1 MNTNES
7 KQKDRTSQENG
18 LSHTTSQTNTATTHL
33 DLTKTAVS
41 VLPGVGPQRLKTL
54 ALLGIATVHDLLEY
68 YPFRYEDRNVQ
79 PGRELLDGTR
89 VTVRVTVDGMAG
101 VKYKGRRNSTTIV
114 PVVTEDYKRLHAVW
128 FNQPYVKDQLT
139 PGRKLTITG
148 KYDERRR
155 SISVATH
162 DFVVAGETVHSD
174 RIVPVYNVKADIT
187 PKMIRSLLASA
198 LKKYGDDVPER
209 LPLSMRQRYKL
220 IDRRHALQ
228 QIHYP
233 TNGDGLHQ
241 ARRRLIFEE
250 FFLFQLKLQAF
261 RWLHRHEQPG
271 VAHRLAPHVLEQF
284 TQALPFA
291 MTGAQQRVADEIVRD
306 MTDAAPMNRLIQ
318 GDVGSG
324 KTILAFLAL
333 YIAVASGHQ
342 GAIMV
347 PTEILAEQHYRA
359 ACELLEPLGCRIAML
374 IGSQKDKERR
384 EVLAGIAS
392 GDVNVVIGTH
402 ALLEAGVQFQSL
414 SVVVTDEQHRFGV
427 EQRSI
432 FRQKGHAPDVLFMSA
447 TPIPRTLAMSVF
459 GDLDVSIVDE
469 LPAGRQP
476 IQTYWITPDKEERAL
491 RYVRNDLV
499 KGRQAYIVTP
509 LVEESEKI
517 EGVVN
522 ATDLYEML
530 KDWFAGY
537 EVGLLHGK
545 LRPAEKEEVMRRFTN
560 NEIQVL
566 VSTTVIEVGVN
577 VPNSTM
583 MLVYNAERF
592 GLAQLHQLRGRVGR
606 GEHASTCILMSKPD
620 TEAGQERMKAM
631 VATQDGFVLAEKDLH
646 LRGPG
651 EFFGVRQSGIPEF
664 KIGDLLEDAKIMGVA
679 RQEVQ
684 TLIQTPD
691 FWTMPAYLPLVQ
703 FLKSEKVLLQ
713 RAGD

>member
-1 MNTNES
+1 VSLE
-7 KQKDRTSQENG
+7 QTSI
-18 LSHTTSQTNTATTHL
+18 
-33 DLTKTAVS
+33 S
-41 VLPGVGPQRLKTL
+41 VLPGVGPQRQRTL
-54 ALLGIATVHDLLEY
+54 GLLGIHTVADLISY
-68 YPFRYEDRNVQ
+68 FPFRYEDRNAQ
-79 PGRELLDGTR
+79 AGRELDDGAR
-89 VTVRVTVDGMAG
+89 VTVRVTVDGMPG
-101 VKYKGRRNSTTIV
+101 VKYRGKRASTTMV
-114 PVVTEDYKRLHAVW
+114 PVVTDDVRRLHAVW
-128 FNQPYVKDQLT
+128 FNQPYVKDQLQ
-139 PGRKLTITG
+139 PGRKMTITG
-148 KYDERRR
+148 KYDAKRR
-155 SISVATH
+155 SVTVQHH
-162 DFVVAGETVHSD
+162 DFVVAGETVHSN

-187 PKMIRSLLASA
+187 PKILRNLLAAGLKQYAEQITELLPSA
-198 LKKYGDDVPER
+198 I
-209 LPLSMRQRYKL
+209 RQRYKL
-220 IDRRHALQ
+220 IDRVQALQ

-233 TNGDGLHQ
+233 KDGEHLHQ
-241 ARRRLIFEE
+241 ARRRLVFEE

-271 VAHRLAPHVLEQF
+271 ISHEVSDERLAPFYEC
-284 TQALPFA
+284 LPFA
-291 MTGAQQRVADEIVRD
+291 MTGAQQRVSGEILADMRSKV
-306 MTDAAPMNRLIQ
+306 PMNRLVQ

-333 YIAVASGHQ
+333 YSAVQAGHQ
-342 GAIMV
+342 GALMV

-359 ACELLEPLGCRIAML
+359 AQELLEPLGIRVGML
-374 IGSQKDKERR
+374 VGSQKEKERR
-384 EVLAGIAS
+384 HALAEIEDGTMQ
-392 GDVNVVIGTH
+392 VVIGTH
-402 ALLEAGVQFQSL
+402 ALLEEGVKFRSL
-414 SVVVTDEQHRFGV
+414 SLVVTDEQHRFGV

-491 RYVRNDLV
+491 RFVRNELV
-499 KGRQAYIVTP
+499 KGRQAYIVCP
-509 LVEESEKI
+509 LVEESDKV

-530 KDWFAGY
+530 KEWFAGY
-537 EVGLLHGK
+537 EVGLMHGK
-545 LRPAEKEEVMRRFTN
+545 LKPAEKEEVMRRYTN

-577 VPNSTM
+577 VPNATM
-583 MLVYNAERF
+583 MMVYNAERF

-606 GEHASTCILMSKPD
+606 GEHASACILMSKPD
-620 TEAGQERMKAM
+620 TEAGIERMKAM

-664 KIGDLLEDAKIMGVA
+664 KLGDLLSDAKIMQVA
-679 RQEVQ
+679 RSEVQ
-684 TLIQTPD
+684 SCLQTAD
-691 FWTMPAYLPLVQ
+691 FWTLPAFGPLVNY
-703 FLKSEKVLLQ
+703 LKEEKVLLQ

>member
-1 MNTNES
+1 MNTQNE
-7 KQKDRTSQENG
+7 
-18 LSHTTSQTNTATTHL
+18 TAKL
-33 DLTKTAVS
+33 DLASTPVS

-54 ALLGIATVHDLLEY
+54 ALLGIQTVYDVLEY

-79 PGRELLDGTR
+79 PGRELGDGTR

-101 VKYKGRRNSTTIV
+101 VKYKGKRNSTTLV

-148 KYDERRR
+148 KYDARRR

-187 PKMIRSLLASA
+187 PKLLRGMLASA
-198 LKKYGDDVPER
+198 LKKYGDAVPER
-209 LPLSMRQRYKL
+209 LPQTLRQRYKL
-220 IDRRHALQ
+220 IDRRHAMKE
-228 QIHYP
+228 IHFP
-233 TNGDGLHQ
+233 TDSDGLHQ

-271 VAHRLAPHVLEQF
+271 VAHSLAGDSFEQF
-284 TQALPFA
+284 CKRLPFA
-291 MTGAQQRVADEIVRD
+291 MTGAQQRVAQEIMRD
-306 MTDAAPMNRLIQ
+306 MTERVPMNRLIQ

-333 YIAVASGHQ
+333 FIAVSSGHQ
-342 GAIMV
+342 GAMLV
-347 PTEILAEQHYRA
+347 PTEILAEQHFRA
-359 ACELLEPLGCRIAML
+359 ALDLLEPLGCRIGML
-374 IGSQKDKERR
+374 IGSQKDRERR
-384 EVLAGIAS
+384 EVLAQIAS
-392 GDVNVVIGTH
+392 GEVNVVIGTH
-402 ALLEAGVQFQSL
+402 ALLEEGVQFQAL

-476 IQTYWITPDKEERAL
+476 IQTYWVTPDKEERAL
-491 RYVRNDLV
+491 RFVRNELV
-499 KGRQAYIVTP
+499 KGRQVYIVTP
-509 LVEESEKI
+509 LVEESEKV

-522 ATDLYEML
+522 ATDLYLML
-530 KDWFAGY
+530 KEWFAGY

-545 LRPAEKEEVMRRFTN
+545 LRPVEKEAVMRRFTN

-566 VSTTVIEVGVN
+566 VATTVIEVGVN
-577 VPNSTM
+577 VPNATAM
-583 MLVYNAERF
+583 MVYNAERF

-606 GEHASTCILMSKPD
+606 GEHASCCILMSKPD

-684 TLIQTPD
+684 SLVAAPD
-691 FWTMPAYLPLVQ
+691 FWTLPAYQQLVD

>member
-1 MNTNES
+1 MTTN
-7 KQKDRTSQENG
+7 
-18 LSHTTSQTNTATTHL
+18 L
-33 DLTKTAVS
+33 DLTATPIS

-54 ALLGIATVHDLLEY
+54 ALLGIQTVHDLLEY
-68 YPFRYEDRNVQ
+68 FPFRYEDRNAQ
-79 PGRELLDGTR
+79 PGRELADGTR
-89 VTVRVTVDGMAG
+89 VTVRVIVDGMAG

-128 FNQPYVKDQLT
+128 FNQPYLKDQLI

-155 SISVATH
+155 SIAVATH

-187 PKMIRSLLASA
+187 PKLLRNLLSSA

-209 LPLSMRQRYKL
+209 LPQVLRQRYKL
-220 IDRRHALQ
+220 IDRRHAMKE
-228 QIHYP
+228 IHFP

-271 VAHRLAPHVLEQF
+271 VEHQIPEDLLEQF
-284 TQALPFA
+284 CKRLPFA
-291 MTGAQQRVADEIVRD
+291 MTGAQRRVAHEVVRD
-306 MTDAAPMNRLIQ
+306 MTQRVPMNRLIQ

-333 YIAVASGHQ
+333 FIAVASGHQ
-342 GAIMV
+342 GAILV
-347 PTEILAEQHYRA
+347 PTEILAEQHFRA
-359 ACELLEPLGCRIAML
+359 AVDLLEPLGCRIGLL
-374 IGSQKDKERR
+374 IGSQKDRERR
-384 EVLAGIAS
+384 DVLAKIAD
-392 GDVNVVIGTH
+392 GEINVVIGTH
-402 ALLEAGVQFQSL
+402 ALLEEGVQFKSL

-427 EQRSI
+427 EQRAI

-476 IQTYWITPDKEERAL
+476 IQTYWVTPDKEERAL
-491 RYVRNDLV
+491 RFVRNELV

-522 ATDLYEML
+522 ATDLYLML
-530 KDWFAGY
+530 KEWFAGY

-545 LRPAEKEEVMRRFTN
+545 LRPAEKEEVMRKFTN

-577 VPNSTM
+577 VPNATAM
-583 MLVYNAERF
+583 MVYNAERF

-606 GEHASTCILMSKPD
+606 GEHASSCILMSKPD

-664 KIGDLLEDAKIMGVA
+664 KIGDLLQDAKIMEVA

-684 TLIQTPD
+684 QLIAAPD
-691 FWTMPAYLPLVQ
+691 FWTLPAFQPLVE

>member
-1 MNTNES
+1 MN
-7 KQKDRTSQENG
+7 
-18 LSHTTSQTNTATTHL
+18 L
-33 DLTKTAVS
+33 DQVSIS
-41 VLPGVGPQRLKTL
+41 VLPGVGPQRQRTL
-54 ALLGIATVHDLLEY
+54 GLLGIHTVADLLAY

-79 PGRELLDGTR
+79 PGRELEDGVR
-89 VTVRVTVDGMAG
+89 VTVRVTVDGVAG
-101 VKYKGRRNSTTIV
+101 VKYKGKRNSTTIV
-114 PVVTEDYKRLHAVW
+114 PVVTDDYKRLHAVW
-128 FNQPYVKDQLT
+128 FNQPYVRDQLQ
-139 PGRKLTITG
+139 PGRKMTITG
-148 KYDERRR
+148 KFDARRR
-155 SISVATH
+155 SIAVAHH

-187 PKMIRSLLASA
+187 PKMLRNLLGSA
-198 LKKYGDDVPER
+198 LKTYGAQVPEL
-209 LPLSMRQRYKL
+209 LPTMLRTKYRL
-220 IDRRHALQ
+220 IDHQQALQ
-228 QIHYP
+228 EIHFP
-233 TNGDGLHQ
+233 KNSELLHQ
-241 ARRRLIFEE
+241 ARRRLVFEE

-261 RWLHRHEQPG
+261 RWIHRHEQPG
-271 VAHRLAPHVLEQF
+271 IAHQVPDDVLQRF
-284 TQALPFA
+284 TERLPFT
-291 MTGAQQRVADEIVRD
+291 MTGAQRRVAEEILRD
-306 MTDAAPMNRLIQ
+306 MSSRVPMNRLIQ

-333 YIAVASGHQ
+333 YIAHLAGYQ

-359 ACELLEPLGCRIAML
+359 AQELLEPLGMKVVLL
-374 IGSQKDKERR
+374 IGSQKERERR
-384 EVLAGIAS
+384 QVLAELAS
-392 GDVNVVIGTH
+392 GESHVAIGTH
-402 ALLEAGVQFQSL
+402 ALIESGVQFRAL

-491 RYVRNDLV
+491 RFVRNELV
-499 KGRQAYIVTP
+499 KGRQAYIVCP
-509 LVEESEKI
+509 LVEESEKV

-522 ATDLYEML
+522 ATDLYLML

-545 LRPAEKEEVMRRFTN
+545 LKASEKEEIMRRFTA

-566 VSTTVIEVGVN
+566 VATTVIEVGVN

-583 MLVYNAERF
+583 MMVYNAERF

-606 GEHASTCILMSKPD
+606 GEHASSCILMSKPD
-620 TEAGQERMKAM
+620 SDAGMERMKAM

-664 KIGDLLEDAKIMGVA
+664 KLGDLLQDAKVMVVA
-679 RQEVQ
+679 RSEVQ
-684 TLIQTPD
+684 ELIASSD
-691 FWTMPAYLPLVQ
+691 FWTLPAYGPLVEY
-703 FLKSEKVLLQ
+703 LKREKVLLQ

>member
-1 MNTNES
+1 VIVNTENEAV
-7 KQKDRTSQENG
+7 K
-18 LSHTTSQTNTATTHL
+18 TTSSTTPAASRIDLSQTP
-33 DLTKTAVS
+33 VS

-54 ALLGIATVHDLLEY
+54 ALLGIETVNDVLEY

-79 PGRELLDGTR
+79 PGRELEDGAR

-101 VKYKGRRNSTTIV
+101 VKYKGRKNSTTLV

-148 KYDERRR
+148 KYDARRR

-187 PKMIRSLLASA
+187 PKLLRSLLSSA
-198 LKKYGDDVPER
+198 LKKYGDHVPER
-209 LPLSMRQRYKL
+209 LPQTLRQRYKL
-220 IDRRHALQ
+220 IDRRHAMKE
-228 QIHYP
+228 IHFP

-271 VAHRLAPHVLEQF
+271 VAHGVAGDIFEQF
-284 TQALPFA
+284 CKRLPFA
-291 MTGAQQRVADEIVRD
+291 MTGAQQRVAQEIVRD
-306 MTDAAPMNRLIQ
+306 MAERVPMNRLVQ

-333 YIAVASGHQ
+333 YIAVSSGHQ
-342 GAIMV
+342 GAMLV

-359 ACELLEPLGCRIAML
+359 AQELLEPLGCRIAML

-384 EVLAGIAS
+384 EVLAQIAS
-392 GDVNVVIGTH
+392 GEVNVVIGTH
-402 ALLEAGVQFQSL
+402 ALLEEGVQFQDL

-476 IQTYWITPDKEERAL
+476 IQTYWVTPDKEERAL
-491 RYVRNDLV
+491 RFVRNELV

-509 LVEESEKI
+509 LVEESEKV

-522 ATDLYEML
+522 ATDLYLML
-530 KDWFAGY
+530 KEWFAGY

-566 VSTTVIEVGVN
+566 VATTVIEVGVN
-577 VPNSTM
+577 VPNATAM
-583 MLVYNAERF
+583 MVYNAERF

-606 GEHASTCILMSKPD
+606 GEHASSCILMSKPD

-684 TLIQTPD
+684 ALVGAPD
-691 FWTMPAYLPLVQ
+691 FWTLPAYQQLVD

>member
-1 MNTNES
+1 MIVNTEHEAV
-7 KQKDRTSQENG
+7 K
-18 LSHTTSQTNTATTHL
+18 TTSSTTPAASRIDLSQTP
-33 DLTKTAVS
+33 VS

-54 ALLGIATVHDLLEY
+54 ALLGIETVNDVLEY

-79 PGRELLDGTR
+79 PGRELDDGAR

-101 VKYKGRRNSTTIV
+101 VKYKGRKNSTTLV

-148 KYDERRR
+148 KYDARRR

-187 PKMIRSLLASA
+187 PKLLRSLLSSA
-198 LKKYGDDVPER
+198 LKKYGDHVPER
-209 LPLSMRQRYKL
+209 LPQTLRQRYKL
-220 IDRRHALQ
+220 IDRRHAMKE
-228 QIHYP
+228 IHFP

-271 VAHRLAPHVLEQF
+271 VAHSVAGDIFEQF
-284 TQALPFA
+284 CKRLPFA
-291 MTGAQQRVADEIVRD
+291 MTGAQQRVAQEIVRD
-306 MTDAAPMNRLIQ
+306 MAERVPMNRLVQ

-333 YIAVASGHQ
+333 YIAVSSGHQ
-342 GAIMV
+342 GAMLV
-347 PTEILAEQHYRA
+347 PTEILAEQHFRA
-359 ACELLEPLGCRIAML
+359 AQELLEPLGCRIAML

-384 EVLAGIAS
+384 EVLAQIA
-392 GDVNVVIGTH
+392 GGEVNVVIGTH
-402 ALLEAGVQFQSL
+402 ALLEEGVQFQDL

-476 IQTYWITPDKEERAL
+476 IQTYWVTPDKEERAL
-491 RYVRNDLV
+491 RFVRNELV

-509 LVEESEKI
+509 LVEESEKV

-522 ATDLYEML
+522 ATDLYLML
-530 KDWFAGY
+530 KEWFAGY

-566 VSTTVIEVGVN
+566 VATTVIEVGVN
-577 VPNSTM
+577 VPNATAM
-583 MLVYNAERF
+583 MVYNAERF

-606 GEHASTCILMSKPD
+606 GEHASSCILMSKPD

-684 TLIQTPD
+684 ALVGAPD
-691 FWTMPAYLPLVQ
+691 FWTLPAYQQLVD